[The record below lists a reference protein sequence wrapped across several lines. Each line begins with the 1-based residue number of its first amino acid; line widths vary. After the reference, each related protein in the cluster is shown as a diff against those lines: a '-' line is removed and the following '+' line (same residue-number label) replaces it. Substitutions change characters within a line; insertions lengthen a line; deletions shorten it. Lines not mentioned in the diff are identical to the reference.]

1 MEPFMWI
8 ISVIFSLFLAVIIW
22 KKFDTFVSD
31 IDRVT
36 ETKFGLFIKKIAAF
50 ILILLG
56 GSVLTHELLAY
67 LFAPE
72 NMFLYGS

>member
-1 MEPFMWI
+1 MDIFMWI

-22 KKFDTFVSD
+22 KKYDTFLSD
-31 IDRVT
+31 VDRVT

-50 ILILLG
+50 IMTIFG
-56 GSVLTHELLAY
+56 GSAAIHELLAY

-72 NMFLYGS
+72 NMILNLL